1 VLAGDKIPEF
11 SGDFIQGGLVVGNIT
26 PGSKVKINDH
36 GVRVSVSGEF
46 IIGFGRDYPA
56 KAILTVTEQN
66 GSKHQH
72 ALQIEQREYKIQ
84 RINGLPKA
92 QVSPNENTLERIKQ
106 ERKNISQARSLD
118 EGRTDFKARFIWP
131 AQGPITGVYG
141 SQSILNGEPRQPH
154 YGIDVAAPTGTT
166 VIAPAGGVV
175 TYAENMYFSGG
186 TLVLDHGHRLSS
198 SFLHLDKILVQ
209 VGDQIK

>member
-1 VLAGDKIPEF
+1 M
-11 SGDFIQGGLVVGNIT
+11 
-26 PGSKVKINDH
+26 
-36 GVRVSVSGEF
+36 
-46 IIGFGRDYPA
+46 
-56 KAILTVTEQN
+56 
-66 GSKHQH
+66 
-72 ALQIEQREYKIQ
+72 
-84 RINGLPKA
+84 
-92 QVSPNENTLERIKQ
+92 
-106 ERKNISQARSLD
+106 
-118 EGRTDFKARFIWP
+118 
-131 AQGPITGVYG
+131 YG

>member
-1 VLAGDKIPEF
+1 MRLLHSFVKIAFACCITSCVLAGDKIPEF

-92 QVSPNENTLERIKQ
+92 
-106 ERKNISQARSLD
+106 
-118 EGRTDFKARFIWP
+118 
-131 AQGPITGVYG
+131 
-141 SQSILNGEPRQPH
+141 
-154 YGIDVAAPTGTT
+154 
-166 VIAPAGGVV
+166 
-175 TYAENMYFSGG
+175 
-186 TLVLDHGHRLSS
+186 
-198 SFLHLDKILVQ
+198 
-209 VGDQIK
+209 